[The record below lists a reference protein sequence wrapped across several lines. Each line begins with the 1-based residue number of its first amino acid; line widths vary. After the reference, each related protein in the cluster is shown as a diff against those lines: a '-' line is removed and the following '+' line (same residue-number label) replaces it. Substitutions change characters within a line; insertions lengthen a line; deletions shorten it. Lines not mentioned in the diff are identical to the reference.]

1 MRICNYFFMRQ
12 ITEFENNKKV
22 VGVNVL
28 LNAYD
33 CDSQLLSN
41 KYFIS
46 HLLIKLVEI
55 CEMTPIYNSLHVYEF
70 PAITI
75 DKNNRP
81 KMSGGVGISGGI
93 ILLESH
99 IYIHTWPE
107 INYARI
113 EISTCKDVFNEQKI
127 NEITNFIKTATG
139 ANNIE
144 IKIVHW

>member
-1 MRICNYFFMRQ
+1 MSICNYFFMEQ

-28 LNAYD
+28 LNVYD
-33 CDSQLLSN
+33 CNSQLLSN
-41 KYFIS
+41 RYFIS

-55 CEMTPIYNSLHVYEF
+55 SEMTPIYNSLHVYEF

-75 DKNNRP
+75 DKNGNP
-81 KMSGGVGISGGI
+81 KITGDVGMSGGI
-93 ILLESH
+93 ILVESH

-107 INYARI
+107 KNYARI

-127 NEITNFIKTATG
+127 NEISNFIKTAVN
-139 ANNIE
+139 ANNVE
-144 IKIVHW
+144 IKIVH